1 MACQPS
7 WSARHLVCYA
17 SEEYPSMMPFLR
29 VLLYCFLYF
38 RVYFVRNGKLLSTHG
53 TNAET
58 VVTKAGGRVDI
69 ARNEVEAVRAVAVIR
84 IERTRP
90 VVATA
95 DRIVETAAIAVAS
108 SRQENI
114 NTAVKRKQPVP
125 VICGKNSMLCGWI
138 PGMCSKV

>member
-1 MACQPS
+1 
-7 WSARHLVCYA
+7 
-17 SEEYPSMMPFLR
+17 MMPFLR

-95 DRIVETAAIAVAS
+95 ARIVETAVIAAAN

-114 NTAVKRKQPVP
+114 NTAV
-125 VICGKNSMLCGWI
+125 VILGNLSTTHTIEGDPFCGCVSA
-138 PGMCSKV
+138 V